1 MGNLPQAYAFRPF
14 GVGLSPPDELEPKLL
29 FPKAIAYTSRHGRR
43 ELFCPLSTLYTRVL
57 ICVPEPW
64 EIQ

>member
-57 ICVPEPW
+57 VCMPEPW